1 MNAKE
6 LKFLCMKEVEAKIG
20 FKKSWIYE
28 RMAEGTFPQFIKIGG
43 ASRWL
48 NTDIEIW
55 MEQYIASQKRN
66 LALPDYKG
74 GH

>member
-1 MNAKE
+1 MNTKE

-20 FKKSWIYE
+20 FKKSWIHE
-28 RMAEGTFPQFIKIGG
+28 RVKQGMFPPPIKIGG

-48 NTDIEIW
+48 SSDIDQW
-55 MEQYIASQKRN
+55 MEQYITRKNGN
-66 LALPDYKG
+66 LTLPVQEG